1 MKRIYLI
8 IILLFSIQVLFGQDY
23 ESKYNTRT
31 VMINYPDSVIK
42 AKILNTQKDF
52 KIDDELI
59 YYWYNDNKIGNN
71 RGGFIGKPLHG
82 IYTVCT
88 NNGVL
93 IKQGE
98 FENGLKIGKWKTWY
112 LSGELRSIEIYKNG
126 LKNDIHY
133 YYSEEG
139 KTLKEI
145 KFKNG
150 EVVELEEGSFLNSI
164 FKKKD
169 KTDKS
174 KNDSI
179 EDKIKPIKEE
189 HDI

>member
-1 MKRIYLI
+1 MKRIFLI
-8 IILLFSIQVLFGQDY
+8 IILLFSIQILFGQDY

-52 KIDDELI
+52 KVDDELI
-59 YYWYNDNKIGNN
+59 YYWYNDNKIGSN

-82 IYTVCT
+82 TYIVCT
-88 NNGVL
+88 NDGVL

-98 FENGLKIGKWKTWY
+98 FENGLKTGKWKTWY
-112 LSGELRSIEIYKNG
+112 LSGELRSIETYKSG

-139 KTLKEI
+139 EILKEI

-150 EVVELEEGSFLNSI
+150 KTVELKEGSFLNSI

-169 KTDKS
+169 KELSD
-174 KNDSI
+174 DSI
-179 EDKIKPIKEE
+179 KTKIEEDKI
-189 HDI
+189 D